1 MAERQDVRLADCYKT
16 LELPNGAARPEVHAA
31 YKRLAMKYHPDRAG
45 DHPDSRQK
53 FIAITRAYAALQ
65 DALREGHSAELR
77 PLPECAG
84 CGKAARL
91 YAGMD
96 RRDYCV
102 DCLLHRRRRLL
113 PRPPMVIVRCVG
125 AVVFTLLGGYLAS
138 AAWLS
143 GNIAFGLAAL
153 VCGVGAL
160 SLLSLNVLT
169 ADEIR

>member
-1 MAERQDVRLADCYKT
+1 MRLNDCYKT
-16 LELPNGAARPEVHAA
+16 LELPHGATRPQVQAA

-45 DHPDSRQK
+45 DHPDSRNK
-53 FIAITRAYAALQ
+53 FIAVTRAYTALQ
-65 DALREGHSAELR
+65 DAFREGHSAESR
-77 PLPECAG
+77 PPPECAG

-91 YAGMD
+91 YPGMD
-96 RRDYCV
+96 RRNYCV
-102 DCLLHRRRRLL
+102 DCLLNRRRRLL

-125 AVVFTLLGGYLAS
+125 AILFTLLGGYLAS
-138 AAWLS
+138 AAWVS
-143 GNIAFGLAAL
+143 GNVGFGLAAL